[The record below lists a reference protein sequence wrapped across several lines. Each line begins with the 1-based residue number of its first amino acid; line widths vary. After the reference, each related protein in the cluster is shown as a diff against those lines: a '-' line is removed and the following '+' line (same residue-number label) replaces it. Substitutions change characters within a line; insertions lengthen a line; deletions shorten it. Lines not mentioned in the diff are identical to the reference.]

1 MQGYQ
6 EPEMA
11 APRIISKYQS
21 SSEEESEEEKT
32 EEKSEETPGDEI
44 VKIQSE
50 SSDEDSGSENEEI
63 ALDDLGK
70 II

>member
-1 MQGYQ
+1 MG
-6 EPEMA
+6 

-50 SSDEDSGSENEEI
+50 SSEDSGSENDEI
-63 ALDDLGK
+63 ALDDIGK

>member
-6 EPEMA
+6 EPEMG

-50 SSDEDSGSENEEI
+50 SSEDSGSENDEI
-63 ALDDLGK
+63 ALDDIGK